1 MSIEKRLN
9 KAAMIKGAAWGTA
22 AQCGAAGC
30 GLTPSNPGAFKLQQQ
45 MLEVD
50 DIQDANETG
59 LDLGNINPSD
69 FSLDFN
75 GFQWDGNEAKLL
87 ALLMGTAG
95 VPAGAGSAKTHTL
108 AMKDEVNGLFL
119 TYAVEKGAKIHVV
132 PSAKVLKAAFGV
144 NGGLIK
150 ATFGLRGQ
158 TVEDDNAV
166 VTSLASVTYPSIHK
180 RARFN
185 QTVFRVNAQSGAGLA
200 SPTDVVEPRNFTLDI
215 ERKMD
220 SEHVS
225 GSKLIIE
232 PRENAKTTVK
242 LSMEF
247 PRIATVNEAYF
258 ANWKAGAE
266 KKADIVITGPLIAG
280 SDYYTLK
287 FEFPRLIIE
296 DVDYPD
302 GAIIPAK
309 VTFRAVVADA
319 APTGMTGLTKPVTV
333 TLINT
338 GTADLLA

>member
-1 MSIEKRLN
+1 MSAEKRLN
-9 KAAMIKGAAWGTA
+9 KAAMIKGVTWGTA
-22 AQCGAAGC
+22 VNAGAAGC
-30 GLTPSNPGAFKLQQQ
+30 GITPGNPGAFKLQQQ
-45 MLEVD
+45 ILEVD
-50 DIQDANETG
+50 DVVNANETG
-59 LDLGNINPSD
+59 IDLGNINPTD

-87 ALLMGTAG
+87 AMLLGTAG
-95 VPAGAGSAKTHTL
+95 TPTGAGTAKTHTL
-108 AMKDEVNGLFL
+108 AMKDTIEGLFL
-119 TYAVEKGAKIHVV
+119 TYAVEKGSKIHVV
-132 PSAKVLKAAFGV
+132 PSAKVIKASFGV
-144 NGGLIK
+144 NNGLIK

-158 TVEDDNAV
+158 TVEDNNGV
-166 VTSLASVTYPSIHK
+166 VTSMSAVTYPSIHK

-185 QTVFRVNAQSGAGLA
+185 QAVFRVNAQSGAGLA

-215 ERKMD
+215 ERKVD

-232 PRENAKTTVK
+232 PRENTKPQVK
-242 LSMEF
+242 LTMEF
-247 PRIATVNEAYF
+247 PRIAAGNEAYF
-258 ANWKAGAE
+258 ADWKAGTE
-266 KKADIVITGPLIAG
+266 KKADIVITGPLIDG

-319 APTGMTGLTKPVTV
+319 APTGMTGLTKPVTA
-333 TLINT
+333 TLVCT
-338 GTADLLA
+338 RTTDLLA